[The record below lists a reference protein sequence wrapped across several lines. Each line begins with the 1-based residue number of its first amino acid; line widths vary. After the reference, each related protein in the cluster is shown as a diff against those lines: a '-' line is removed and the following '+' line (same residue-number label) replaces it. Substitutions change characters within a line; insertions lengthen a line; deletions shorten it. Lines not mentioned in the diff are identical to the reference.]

1 MRIKQRPTPDNLG
14 NWQDFHPLI
23 ARVYA
28 ARGISV
34 SDANLALKGMANYQ
48 QLLNIDTACSR
59 IKQAIFQ
66 HEKIVVIGDFDAD
79 GATAS
84 ALAVAAL
91 KAFGASQVR
100 YLVPNRFEYGY
111 GLSEG
116 IVDEAKLQG
125 AELIITVDNGI
136 SSHQGV
142 SRANTL
148 GIDVIVTD
156 HHLAGETLPD
166 AYAIVNPNQPGCL
179 FPSKAIAGV
188 GVIFY
193 VMSAL
198 RKVLIDANWFVDK
211 PMPNMVQFL
220 DLLALGTIA
229 DVVPLDRNN
238 RILVKQ
244 GLLRIQQ
251 SLARPG
257 IHALIQVAGREAHRL
272 KASDLGFAIGPR
284 LNAAG
289 RLDDMSLGIAC
300 LLADN
305 IHEALAKARQLD
317 ALNQERRQ
325 IEGDMQA
332 QALIAID
339 KIYGAFNNNE
349 SMAAGICLYD
359 ESWHQGVIGILAG
372 RLKDKFQKPAI
383 IFAKGQH
390 DELKASAR
398 SVMGLNIR
406 DLLAAI
412 DLKYPGLMLK
422 FGGHAMAAGLSIR
435 CPDFSKFKH
444 AFEEMLALHAIEIDN
459 TIYSDGQLE
468 LKDFNLKTAMLINQ
482 AGPWGQLFPE
492 PCFDNEF
499 EILDQ
504 RLVGKNHLKLTLRP
518 LEEDIIIDAIAFN
531 IDLELWPNQR
541 IKRIHAV
548 YHLDINEY
556 QGRQRLQLMINAM
569 QAIAH
574 DVYQEFV

>member
-1 MRIKQRPTPDNLG
+1 MRIKQRPIPDNLAH
-14 NWQDFHPLI
+14 WQDFHPLI
-23 ARVYA
+23 ARLYA

-34 SDANLALKGMANYQ
+34 SDADLSLKGMANYQ
-48 QLLNIDTACSR
+48 QLLNIDIACSR

-116 IVDEAKLQG
+116 IVDEAKLQE

-156 HHLAGETLPD
+156 HHLAGETLPE
-166 AYAIVNPNQPGCL
+166 AYAIVNPNQPGCP

-193 VMSAL
+193 VMIAL
-198 RKVLIDANWFVDK
+198 RKTLIDANWFADK
-211 PMPNMVQFL
+211 PIPNMVQFL

-229 DVVPLDRNN
+229 DVVPLDKNN

-305 IHEALAKARQLD
+305 MHDALSKARQLD
-317 ALNQERRQ
+317 TLNQERRQ
-325 IEGDMQA
+325 IEGEMQA
-332 QALIAID
+332 QALIAIE
-339 KIYGAFNNNE
+339 KIYGTFNNTE

-383 IFAKGQH
+383 IFAKGHH

-412 DLKYPGLMLK
+412 DLKHPSLMLK

-459 TIYSDGQLE
+459 TIFSDGQLE
-468 LKDFNLKTAMLINQ
+468 LKDFNLKTAMILNQ

-504 RLVGKNHLKLTLRP
+504 RLVGKNHLKLMLRS

-531 IDLELWPNQR
+531 IDLEHWPNQR

-569 QAIAH
+569 KAIAH
-574 DVYQEFV
+574 DVNQEFV